1 MQHFLF
7 PALAL
12 LLNALIFGV
21 SWWPFRALQNQG
33 LHPLWATA
41 LTFVLSVVVMTL
53 LRPGAW
59 PRLLQ
64 HPLMWLLLA
73 ASGLSNVGFNWA
85 VTTGDVVRVVLLFY
99 LMPAWA
105 LLLAWPLLGERPG
118 PSALFRLALAL
129 TGVLV
134 VLKTPESPWPV
145 PEQLADWLA
154 LLGGFCF
161 ALTNVL
167 LRRLQ
172 HTPSDARTLAMFLGG
187 AFMATV
193 AAAGGM
199 QMGIVGAPPAPH
211 AGWTVLAMALGL
223 AMLLGNL
230 ALQYGAARLPASTTS
245 IIMLTEVVFASIS
258 SVLLGTG
265 VLTLT
270 TALGGALI
278 LLAAVLA
285 AL

>member
-1 MQHFLF
+1 MSRRGRGPHADDRTRRRSRVQRTRSQCAIYERAVVKAEQVFSKYRIKKEDKGCVVEQMMPGG
-7 PALAL
+7 PADKAG
-12 LLNALIFGV
+12 I
-21 SWWPFRALQNQG
+21 Q
-33 LHPLWATA
+33 
-41 LTFVLSVVVMTL
+41 
-53 LRPGAW
+53 
-59 PRLLQ
+59 
-64 HPLMWLLLA
+64 
-73 ASGLSNVGFNWA
+73 
-85 VTTGDVVRVVLLFY
+85 TGDVVRVVLLFY